1 MENTKDKS
9 HIGKDV
15 IEAAYCIFHQKLRVY
30 EFSRSSGQKDEIE
43 YAVSSYAMQ
52 MNREL
57 YDLLACGRA
66 DFLME
71 HTRFR
76 DDLVSAVGSLEK
88 ML

>member
-1 MENTKDKS
+1 MENTPDKCN
-9 HIGKDV
+9 IGKDV

-30 EFSRSSGQKDEIE
+30 EFSRSPEQKDEIE

-57 YDLLACGRA
+57 YRRLAGGRS

-76 DDLVSAVGSLEK
+76 DDLAFAVASLEK
-88 ML
+88 MI